1 MGEATAGSE
10 RAADGSPATAA
21 GKGTRAEDLWANQTT
36 SAVEAHIL
44 LKTHSRDVKDRPL
57 PRSTCS
63 RIRGIRPEGRRSQV
77 EPRPKFTRVERGC
90 GLLGKS

>member
-21 GKGTRAEDLWANQTT
+21 GKGTRAEDLWANQTR

-44 LKTHSRDVKDRPL
+44 LKTHSRDVQGPGFTEVDLVQHSGNSAGGTSL
-57 PRSTCS
+57 P
-63 RIRGIRPEGRRSQV
+63 G
-77 EPRPKFTRVERGC
+77 
-90 GLLGKS
+90 